1 MPVTPTPPAES
12 DGGAERRLRV
22 NRDLTIPLGEI
33 LIRVSRSSGPGGQ
46 HANVTAS
53 RVEAS
58 FDVLASPSLSES
70 QRTRLIARAGERVAA
85 VAQDERSQARNRELA
100 LRRLAERL
108 ARALLVPRKRRPTR
122 PSAASRTRRLDA
134 KRRAAQR
141 KLGRRPPAADEG

>member
-1 MPVTPTPPAES
+1 MPVTPTPPAEP
-12 DGGAERRLRV
+12 DGGAEKRLRV
-22 NRDLTIPLGEI
+22 NRELTIPLGEI

-58 FDVLASPSLSES
+58 FDVLASSSLSES
-70 QRTRLIARAGERVAA
+70 QRTRLIAHAGERVAA
-85 VAQDERSQARNRELA
+85 VAQDERSQARNRELV

-122 PSAASRTRRLDA
+122 PTAASRTRRLDA
-134 KRRAAQR
+134 KRRASAR